1 MKTKFIPILLFIGF
15 SVEAYAD
22 DINQYRY
29 YQIWQGRPSGAEKGS
44 VYIKKDDSC
53 ITVYN
58 KKKLSRKRY
67 CQMGISQLNL
77 DKSYPTIYATR
88 LSFDGANLSF
98 LVAAPW
104 AEQKCRIHLGR
115 EEIQCEPTG
124 K

>member
-1 MKTKFIPILLFIGF
+1 MKFIYMLILMLSID
-15 SVEAYAD
+15 VVAD
-22 DINQYRY
+22 DVSNYRY
-29 YQIWQGRPSGAEKGS
+29 YQNWQTRPNAKEKGS
-44 VYIKKDDSC
+44 ISIRKDDPC

-58 KKKLSRKRY
+58 KKKQSRKRY
-67 CQMGISQLNL
+67 CQMGDSQLNL
-77 DKSYPTIYATR
+77 EKSYPTIYPTR

-104 AEQKCRIHLGR
+104 AEQKCRVHLGR